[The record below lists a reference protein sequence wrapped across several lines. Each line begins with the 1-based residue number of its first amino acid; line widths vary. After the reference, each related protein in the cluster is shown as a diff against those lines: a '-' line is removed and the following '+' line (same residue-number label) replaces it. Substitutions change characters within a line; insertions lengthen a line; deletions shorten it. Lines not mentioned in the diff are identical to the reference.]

1 MISAEKML
9 SKGIEFFVLQGKIF
23 MVQSGQTIA
32 YEDFSPQTFDLLKAI
47 MVKCTAWKE
56 YSRKYEDPFAEFIAN
71 NFANFDNESDVDED
85 GNAHFEKHEHLSRM
99 ELEYIKL
106 STEDLADKQ
115 IADRMHIRLNTVT
128 TYRQRIANKLHLASK
143 VGIAIWA
150 IEKGLI

>member
-1 MISAEKML
+1 MISAKNML

-23 MVQSGQTIA
+23 MVQSGQTIP
-32 YEDFSPQTFDLLKAI
+32 YEDFTPQTFELLKTI
-47 MVKCTAWKE
+47 MVNCRAWKE

-71 NFANFDNESDVDED
+71 NFANFDNESDIDED
-85 GNAHFEKHEHLSRM
+85 GNAHFEKHEHLSRR
-99 ELEYIKL
+99 EIEYIKL

-115 IADRMHIRLNTVT
+115 IAERMKIRLSTAT
-128 TYRQRIANKLHLASK
+128 TYRQRISNKLHLASK